1 MSEEQ
6 EDIDLLALQRQLDDA
21 FETTRPRRGFD
32 DELWLRLQARRPFWR
47 RLQDGL
53 AGLFEGIREVPAV
66 PAAAVAIVLIV
77 VISAGVVS
85 LSGFH
90 LGAGST
96 ATSTQYSSN
105 AHPGAAQAAPAQA
118 PASFG
123 RLPSPTL
130 SSTSSSPVD
139 FGPSKLTSGPAPAQA
154 APAYPV
160 YLGPATLTWA
170 GVLNVTVTQA
180 PVFRYLEPTAA
191 FAGQF
196 AVSLGAVPASSPAAG
211 DLGTYSGQGFTL
223 NVRSSSGAPP
233 GEPFFVLTPTGSA
246 QSNVTGSPTDVANAL
261 LAAHNLLPSWP
272 FQLVT
277 GASGDQVR
285 VNFLRQFAIPGQ
297 GVAYLVDGVGERYG
311 LAVDLKGGQPVRAA
325 GPLPVSLE
333 AAGYPIITADQA
345 VHTALVSSP
354 AGPATINPPPEVQLT
369 TAELVYAVVHGG
381 DTLARGSPSFYEPCY
396 LFSGTFTDHG
406 TTYMKR
412 VLVPAVDPSQR
423 SS

>member
-123 RLPSPTL
+123 RLPAPAL
-130 SSTSSSPVD
+130 SSTSTSPVD
-139 FGPSKLTSGPAPAQA
+139 LEPAKNNTDQSPALA
-154 APAYPV
+154 ALPYTV
-160 YLGPATLTWA
+160 YLGPAVLTWA
-170 GVLNVTVTQA
+170 GQLNVTVTQA
-180 PVFRYLEPTAA
+180 PVFRYQEPTAA

-196 AVSLGAVPASSPAAG
+196 AASMGAVPTAAAG
-211 DLGTYSGQGFTL
+211 SSYLLGTYSAQDFTL
-223 NVRSSSGAPP
+223 SVRSSNVAPP
-233 GEPFFVLTPTGSA
+233 AEPFFVLFPNGSA
-246 QSNVTGSPTDVANAL
+246 QPTSTGSPTDVANAL
-261 LAAHNLLPSWP
+261 LVAHNLLPSWP
-272 FQLVT
+272 FQVVT
-277 GASGDQVR
+277 TTPGDQVR
-285 VNFLRQFAIPGQ
+285 VNYQRQFAIPGQ
-297 GVAYLVDGVGERYG
+297 GTAYLVDGLGERYG
-311 LAVDLKGGQPVRAA
+311 IAVDLKHGQPVRAA
-325 GPLPVSLE
+325 GPLPLSLDS
-333 AAGYPIITADQA
+333 AGYAIISADQA
-345 VHTALVSSP
+345 VHLALTSSP
-354 AGPATINPPPEVQLT
+354 AVPATINPPPAVQLT
-369 TAELVYAVVHGG
+369 SGELVYVVVHGG
-381 DTLARGSPSFYEPCY
+381 DAVQPGGPSFYEPCY
-396 LFSGTFTDHG
+396 LFSGTFTYSG
-406 TTYMKR
+406 TTYVKR
-412 VLVPAVDPSQR
+412 VLVPAVDRSQL
-423 SS
+423 S